1 MINPIHDQAYQEYT
15 RVSHQKPIDTQEKF
29 SMDAAMHENASSD
42 AAANGVIYEPGK
54 SSESDSAQNAAT
66 KAKNTASHTRPAST
80 VTERTTHT
88 SMEQPTASANSTSI
102 TDTVKH
108 FLHGMLKTIKKV
120 LSAIWESKPAEITP
134 AGTDMESKA
143 SVSSDADST
152 QIPDITNVND
162 ISAKEPSEDDIKKAL
177 KAGDADSFRALLSQD
192 GKRIPARSSSLLTY
206 YDATGKLVN
215 IDPSEQHRILHG
227 DRGSQRS

>member
-66 KAKNTASHTRPAST
+66 KAKHSASLTRPAS
-80 VTERTTHT
+80 VAENASHT
-88 SMEQPTASANSTSI
+88 SMEQPTASVNSTSL

-120 LSAIWESKPAEITP
+120 LSAIWESKPAEITST
-134 AGTDMESKA
+134 GTDMESEA
-143 SVSSDADST
+143 PVSSDASST
-152 QIPDITNVND
+152 QIPDTTNADD